1 MKLTKILL
9 AFSFLLMI
17 AISSNAQAPQVAD
30 KAKIANGV
38 KNGELTKGETR
49 KLVRQQRH
57 IRRTKREAK
66 SDGVVTAEERRDI
79 HAKKK
84 KADANIY
91 IKKHNNRDRN

>member
-1 MKLTKILL
+1 MKLTRSLL

-17 AISSNAQAPQVAD
+17 AVSANAQAPQVSD
-30 KAKIANGV
+30 KTKIANGV

-57 IRRTKREAK
+57 IRRTKVAAK

-79 HAKKK
+79 AAKKK